1 MAMLTPA
8 HTTAPVRTASPAHPP
23 APLATDARSGV
34 PAPRAVIELLKP
46 ITWFAPVW
54 AYMCG
59 VVSSGVSLSGRGWS
73 VLLGLA
79 LAGPLVCGA
88 SQALNDWFDRHVDA
102 LNEPDRPIPSGRIP
116 GSWGLYIGLT
126 GMALSVVA
134 GAILGPVALAAT
146 VVGLTIGWVYS
157 APPLRLKQNGW
168 ISCMACAACYEGLP
182 WFTGAA
188 IMAGRVPD
196 AGILMVAALYSFGAA
211 GIMALN
217 DFKAVDGDR
226 AMGLRSLPVVLGVDR
241 AAQLACLVMALPQAV
256 VLVMLIQWQR
266 PWHAALIA
274 CSLLV
279 QFLLMR
285 RLLAD
290 PRANAPWYNA
300 TGTSLYV
307 LGMLVGAHALAHL
320 S

>member
-1 MAMLTPA
+1 MSMTFVTPA
-8 HTTAPVRTASPAHPP
+8 DPPHPIVQSSVRAGAPH
-23 APLATDARSGV
+23 L
-34 PAPRAVIELLKP
+34 RAVVELVKP

-59 VVSSGVSLSGRGWS
+59 VVSSGASVQGRWWS

-88 SQALNDWFDRHVDA
+88 SQALNDWFDRDVDA
-102 LNEPDRPIPSGRIP
+102 LNEPNRPIPSGRIP
-116 GSWGLYIGLT
+116 GSWGLYIGLI
-126 GMALSVVA
+126 GMALSLVA

-146 VVGLTIGWVYS
+146 VVGLAIGWVYS

-182 WFTGAA
+182 WFTA

-196 AGILMVAALYSFGAA
+196 APILFVAALYSFGAA

-226 AMGLRSLPVVLGVDR
+226 QMGLRSLPVVLGVDR
-241 AAQLACLVMALPQAV
+241 AAQLACLVMALPQAI
-256 VLVMLIQWQR
+256 VLALLIRWQC
-266 PWHAALIA
+266 PWHASLIA
-274 CSLLV
+274 VGLLV
-279 QFLLMR
+279 QFGLMR

-290 PRANAPWYNA
+290 PRTNAPWYNA

-307 LGMLVGAHALAHL
+307 LGMLVGAHALSHL
-320 S
+320 T

>member
-1 MAMLTPA
+1 MALFTPVQFTPVQSA
-8 HTTAPVRTASPAHPP
+8 AQPRVSSVRTGTPG
-23 APLATDARSGV
+23 L
-34 PAPRAVIELLKP
+34 RAVIELLKP

-59 VVSSGVSLSGRGWS
+59 VVSSGVSLQGRWWS

-79 LAGPLVCGA
+79 LAGPLVCGT
-88 SQALNDWFDRHVDA
+88 SQALNDWFDRDVDA
-102 LNEPDRPIPSGRIP
+102 LNEPNRPIPSGRIP
-116 GSWGLYIGLT
+116 GSWGLYIGLI
-126 GMALSVVA
+126 GMALSLLA
-134 GAILGPVALAAT
+134 GSVLGPVALTAT
-146 VVGLTIGWVYS
+146 VVGLAIGWVYS

-188 IMAGRVPD
+188 IMAGRVPE
-196 AGILMVAALYSFGAA
+196 APILIIAALYSFGAA

-226 AMGLRSLPVVLGVDR
+226 QMGLRSLPVVLGVDR
-241 AAQLACLVMALPQAV
+241 AAQLSCLVMALPQAV
-256 VLVMLIQWQR
+256 VLALLVR
-266 PWHAALIA
+266 WHCPVHAGLIA
-274 CSLLV
+274 ISLLV
-279 QFLLMR
+279 QLALMR

-300 TGTSLYV
+300 TGTGLYV

>member
-1 MAMLTPA
+1 MVYITPTQSA
-8 HTTAPVRTASPAHPP
+8 VPPQSAAPNLH
-23 APLATDARSGV
+23 
-34 PAPRAVIELLKP
+34 AVIELLKP

-54 AYMCG
+54 AFMCG
-59 VVSSGVSLSGRGWS
+59 VVSSGVGLQGGWWS
-73 VLLGLA
+73 ILLGLV

-88 SQALNDWFDRHVDA
+88 SQALNDWFDRDVDA

-116 GSWGLYIGLT
+116 GSWGLYIGLI
-126 GMALSVVA
+126 GMALSLAA

-146 VVGLTIGWVYS
+146 VIGLLIGWVYS

-168 ISCMACAACYEGLP
+168 ISCLACAACYEGLP

-196 AGILMVAALYSFGAA
+196 APVLIVAALYSFGAA

-226 AMGLRSLPVVLGVDR
+226 RMGLRSLPVVLGVDR
-241 AAQLACLVMALPQAV
+241 AAQLACLVMALPQV
-256 VLVMLIQWQR
+256 IVLALLVRWQC
-266 PWHAALIA
+266 PWHAGLIA
-274 CSLLV
+274 VGLFV
-279 QFLLMR
+279 QLALMR

-300 TGTSLYV
+300 TGTSVYV
-307 LGMLVGAHALAHL
+307 IGMLVGAHALANL

>member
-1 MAMLTPA
+1 MELATPA
-8 HTTAPVRTASPAHPP
+8 LSPSRAPAQPP
-23 APLATDARSGV
+23 AAPSRVGTPRLRSV
-34 PAPRAVIELLKP
+34 VELLKP

-59 VVSSGVSLSGRGWS
+59 VVSSGASLQGRWWS

-88 SQALNDWFDRHVDA
+88 SQALNDWFDRDVDA

-116 GSWGLYIGLT
+116 GSWGLYIGLI
-126 GMALSVVA
+126 GIALSLLA

-146 VVGLTIGWVYS
+146 VVGLAIGWVYS

-188 IMAGRVPD
+188 IMAGRVPG
-196 AGILMVAALYSFGAA
+196 APILMIAALYSFGAA

-226 AMGLRSLPVVLGVDR
+226 QMGLRSLPVVLGVDR
-241 AAQLACLVMALPQAV
+241 AAQLACLVMVLPQAV
-256 VLVMLIQWQR
+256 VLALLVR
-266 PWHAALIA
+266 WHCPAQASLIA
-274 CSLLV
+274 ISLLV
-279 QFLLMR
+279 QLGLMR

-307 LGMLVGAHALAHL
+307 LGMLIGAHALAHL

>member
-1 MAMLTPA
+1 MQLATPA
-8 HTTAPVRTASPAHPP
+8 NAPVTPPVRPSVATAP
-23 APLATDARSGV
+23 TDR
-34 PAPRAVIELLKP
+34 PNWRALIELLKP

-54 AYMCG
+54 AYLCG
-59 VVSSGVSLSGRGWS
+59 VVSSGASLQGRWWS

-88 SQALNDWFDRHVDA
+88 SQALNDWFDRDVDA

-116 GSWGLYIGLT
+116 GSWGLYIGLI
-126 GMALSVVA
+126 GMALSLVA
-134 GAILGPVALAAT
+134 GAVLGTVALAAT
-146 VVGLTIGWVYS
+146 VVGLGIGWVYS

-168 ISCMACAACYEGLP
+168 ISCLACAACYEGLP

-188 IMAGRVPD
+188 IMVGRVPD
-196 AGILMVAALYSFGAA
+196 MPVLIIAALYSFGAA

-226 AMGLRSLPVVLGVDR
+226 RMGLRSLPVVLGVDR
-241 AAQLACLVMALPQAV
+241 AARLACLVMAVPQV
-256 VLVMLIQWQR
+256 MVLALLMRWQC
-266 PWHAALIA
+266 PWHACLIA
-274 CSLLV
+274 VGLLV
-279 QFLLMR
+279 QFGLMR

-290 PRANAPWYNA
+290 PRAHAPWYNA
-300 TGTSLYV
+300 TGTGLYV

>member
-1 MAMLTPA
+1 MVYVTPA
-8 HTTAPVRTASPAHPP
+8 RPVAQPRSTTPD
-23 APLATDARSGV
+23 LRS
-34 PAPRAVIELLKP
+34 VIELLKP

-59 VVSSGVSLSGRGWS
+59 VVSSGAPLQGRWWFL
-73 VLLGLA
+73 LLGLA

-88 SQALNDWFDRHVDA
+88 SQALNDWFDRDVDA

-116 GSWGLYIGLT
+116 GAWGLYIGLI
-126 GMALSVVA
+126 GMALSLLA

-146 VVGLTIGWVYS
+146 VVGLAIGWVYS

-168 ISCMACAACYEGLP
+168 ISCLACAACYEGLP

-196 AGILMVAALYSFGAA
+196 APILIVAALYSFGAA

-226 AMGLRSLPVVLGVDR
+226 RMGLRSLPVVLGVDC
-241 AAQLACLVMALPQAV
+241 AAQLACVVMALPQVV
-256 VLVMLIQWQR
+256 VLALLIRWQS

-274 CSLLV
+274 IGLLA
-279 QFLLMR
+279 QFGLMH

-307 LGMLVGAHALAHL
+307 LGMSVGAHALSNL